1 MPYDGVEA
9 RYRTTFIA
17 ASMCFAD
24 GQDWYSESNETIVV
38 ISGLVCMDN
47 QFKEPMS
54 SWYLLVSGA

>member
-1 MPYDGVEA
+1 
-9 RYRTTFIA
+9 
-17 ASMCFAD
+17 MCFSD

-38 ISGLVCMDN
+38 ISGLVGMDN